1 MRKEMLLYP
10 FIMILVLTAACGE
23 TSDETVAERIEPV
36 EMVEEIPAEQ
46 PEMIYASHILI
57 PFQGAQQA
65 PADAMDREEARAELE
80 TISDSI
86 SGGLITFK
94 DAAANNSSCPSS
106 QQGGSLGAFPRGDMV
121 PEFEEV
127 AFALEPGE
135 ISQVFETSYGFHIV
149 LRQKTVQA
157 SHILIA
163 YEGASRSSAT
173 RTREDALELIES
185 IENELSTNELT
196 FEEAAGE
203 YSDCPS
209 SQVGG
214 DLGPFSRNIMDP
226 AFEEAAFNIEPGE
239 MSGIIETPFGY
250 HLILR
255 TE

>member
-1 MRKEMLLYP
+1 MRKGMLLYP
-10 FIMILVLTAACGE
+10 VIMIMVLTASCGE
-23 TSDETVAERIEPV
+23 TSDEAVAEVIETV
-36 EMVEEIPAEQ
+36 ETVEEIPAEQ
-46 PEMIYASHILI
+46 PELIYASHILI
-57 PFQGAQQA
+57 PFQGAQNA

-80 TISDSI
+80 IVSDSI
-86 SGGLITFK
+86 SSGLITFA

-106 QQGGSLGAFPRGDMV
+106 QQGGSLGSFPRGAMV

-149 LRQKTVQA
+149 LRQETVQA

-173 RTREDALELIES
+173 RTQNEALELIEN
-185 IENELSTNELT
+185 IESELSDNELT

-214 DLGPFSRNIMDP
+214 DLGPFSRNVMDS
-226 AFEEAAFNIEPGE
+226 AFEEAAFSIEPGE
-239 MSGIIETPFGY
+239 MSGIVETPFGY

>member
-1 MRKEMLLYP
+1 MRKGMLLYP
-10 FIMILVLTAACGE
+10 FIIIMMLTASCGE
-23 TSDETVAERIEPV
+23 TSDETVAEMTEPV
-36 EMVEEIPAEQ
+36 ETVEEIPAEQ

-65 PADAMDREEARAELE
+65 PADAMTRDEARAELE

-86 SGGLITFK
+86 SGGLITFG
-94 DAAANNSSCPSS
+94 DAAANNSSCSSS
-106 QQGGSLGAFPRGDMV
+106 QRGGSLGAFPRGAMV

-135 ISQVFETSYGFHIV
+135 VSQIFETPYGFHIV
-149 LRQKTVQA
+149 LRQETVKA

-163 YEGASRSSAT
+163 YEGAIRSSAT
-173 RTREDALELIES
+173 RTQEEALELIENIKNDLS
-185 IENELSTNELT
+185 ENETT

-203 YSDCPS
+203 HSDCPS

-214 DLGPFSRNIMDP
+214 DLGSFSRNVMDP
-226 AFEEAAFNIEPGE
+226 AFEEAAFSIEPGE
-239 MSGIIETPFGY
+239 MSEITETPFGY

>member
-1 MRKEMLLYP
+1 MRKGMLLYP
-10 FIMILVLTAACGE
+10 VIMIMVLTASCGE
-23 TSDETVAERIEPV
+23 TSDETAAEVIETV
-36 EMVEEIPAEQ
+36 ETVEEMPAEQ
-46 PEMIYASHILI
+46 PELIYASHILI
-57 PFQGAQQA
+57 PFQGAQNA

-80 TISDSI
+80 TVSDSI
-86 SGGLITFK
+86 SSGLITFG

-106 QQGGSLGAFPRGDMV
+106 QQGGSLGAFPRGAMV

-149 LRQKTVQA
+149 LRQETVQA

-173 RTREDALELIES
+173 RTQDEALELIEN
-185 IENELSTNELT
+185 IESELSDNELT

-214 DLGPFSRNIMDP
+214 DLGPFSRNVMDP
-226 AFEEAAFNIEPGE
+226 AFEEAAFSIEPGE
-239 MSGIIETPFGY
+239 MSGIVETPFGY

>member
-1 MRKEMLLYP
+1 MRKGMLLYP
-10 FIMILVLTAACGE
+10 FIMILALTASCGE
-23 TSDETVAERIEPV
+23 TSDETAAEGIVPV
-36 EMVEEIPAEQ
+36 ETVEEIPLEQ

-57 PFQGAQQA
+57 PFQGAQNA
-65 PADAMDREEARAELE
+65 PADAMDREEARAVLE

-86 SGGLITFK
+86 SSGLITFE
-94 DAAANNSSCPSS
+94 DAAVDHSSCPSS
-106 QQGGSLGAFPRGDMV
+106 ERGGMLGAFPRGAMV

-127 AFALEPGE
+127 AFAIEPGE
-135 ISQVFETSYGFHIV
+135 VSQVFETPYGFHIV
-149 LRQKTVQA
+149 LRQITVQA

-173 RTREDALELIES
+173 RTQEEALELIES
-185 IENELSTNELT
+185 IEGDISENELA

-214 DLGPFSRNIMDP
+214 DLGPFSRNVMDP
-226 AFEEAAFNIEPGE
+226 AFEEAAFSIEPGE

>member
-1 MRKEMLLYP
+1 MRKGILMYL
-10 FIMILVLTAACGE
+10 FIIIMMITASCGE
-23 TSDETVAERIEPV
+23 TADETAAEGIVPE
-36 EMVEEIPAEQ
+36 ETVEEIPAEQ

-80 TISDSI
+80 IISDSI
-86 SGGLITFK
+86 SLGLITFA
-94 DAAANNSSCPSS
+94 DAAANHSSCPSS
-106 QQGGSLGAFPRGDMV
+106 QQGGSLGAFPRGAMV

-135 ISQVFETSYGFHIV
+135 VSQVFETPYGFHIV
-149 LRQKTVQA
+149 LRQETVQV

-173 RTREDALELIES
+173 RTQEEALELIES
-185 IENELSTNELT
+185 IKDDLSTNELS

-214 DLGPFSRNIMDP
+214 DLGPFSRNVMDP
-226 AFEEAAFNIEPGE
+226 AFEEAAFSIEPGE
-239 MSGIIETPFGY
+239 MSETVETPFGY

>member
-1 MRKEMLLYP
+1 MRKGMLIYP
-10 FIMILVLTAACGE
+10 VIIILMLTVACGE
-23 TSDETVAERIEPV
+23 TSDETAAEMIVPV
-36 EMVEEIPAEQ
+36 ETAEETPVEQ

-80 TISDSI
+80 AISDSI
-86 SGGLITFK
+86 SSGLITFEE
-94 DAAANNSSCPSS
+94 AAANHSSCPSS
-106 QQGGSLGAFPRGDMV
+106 QHGGSLGAFPRGAMV

-135 ISQVFETSYGFHIV
+135 ISQVFETPYGFHIV
-149 LRQKTVQA
+149 LRQKIVQA

-173 RTREDALELIES
+173 RTREEALELIES
-185 IENELSTNELT
+185 IEDSLSANVLT

-214 DLGPFSRNIMDP
+214 DLGPFSRNVMDP
-226 AFEEAAFNIEPGE
+226 AFEEAAFSIEPGE
-239 MSGIIETPFGY
+239 MSGIVDTPFGY

>member
-1 MRKEMLLYP
+1 MRKGMLLYP
-10 FIMILVLTAACGE
+10 VIIIMLLVASCGE
-23 TSDETVAERIEPV
+23 TSDETAAEEMVPV
-36 EMVEEIPAEQ
+36 ETVEEIPAEQ

-57 PFQGAQQA
+57 PFQGAQNA
-65 PADAMDREEARAELE
+65 PADAMSREEARAELE
-80 TISDSI
+80 IISDSI
-86 SGGLITFK
+86 STGLITFE
-94 DAAANNSSCPSS
+94 DAAANHSSCPSS
-106 QQGGSLGAFPRGDMV
+106 QRGGSLGAFPRGAMV

-149 LRQKTVQA
+149 LSQKTVQA

-173 RTREDALELIES
+173 RTQEEALELIES
-185 IENELSTNELT
+185 IENELSANELT

-214 DLGPFSRNIMDP
+214 DLGPFSRNVMDP
-226 AFEEAAFNIEPGE
+226 AFEEAAFSIEPGE
-239 MSGIIETPFGY
+239 MSEIVETPFGY

>member
-1 MRKEMLLYP
+1 MKKGMLLCP
-10 FIMILVLTAACGE
+10 FMIIMMLTAACGE
-23 TSDETVAERIEPV
+23 TSDETAVERIAPV
-36 EMVEEIPAEQ
+36 ETVEEIPVEQ

-57 PFQGAQQA
+57 PFQGAQNA
-65 PADAMDREEARAELE
+65 PADAMSREEARAELE
-80 TISDSI
+80 VIADSI
-86 SGGLITFK
+86 SGELITFQ
-94 DAAANNSSCPSS
+94 DAAANHSSCPSS
-106 QQGGSLGAFPRGDMV
+106 ERGGMLGAFPRGAMV

-135 ISQVFETSYGFHIV
+135 ISHVFETPFGFHIV
-149 LRQKTVQA
+149 LRQMTVQA

-163 YEGASRSSAT
+163 YEGATRSSAT
-173 RTREDALELIES
+173 RTQEEALELIKS
-185 IENELSTNELT
+185 IEDRLSSNELT

-214 DLGPFSRNIMDP
+214 DLGPFSRNVMDP
-226 AFEEAAFNIEPGE
+226 AFEEAAFGIEPGE
-239 MSGIIETPFGY
+239 MTGIVETPFGY

>member
-1 MRKEMLLYP
+1 
-10 FIMILVLTAACGE
+10 
-23 TSDETVAERIEPV
+23 
-36 EMVEEIPAEQ
+36 
-46 PEMIYASHILI
+46 
-57 PFQGAQQA
+57 
-65 PADAMDREEARAELE
+65 
-80 TISDSI
+80 
-86 SGGLITFK
+86 
-94 DAAANNSSCPSS
+94 
-106 QQGGSLGAFPRGDMV
+106 MV

-127 AFALEPGE
+127 AFAIEPGE
-135 ISQVFETSYGFHIV
+135 VSQVFETPYGFHIV
-149 LRQKTVQA
+149 LRQITVQA

-173 RTREDALELIES
+173 RTQEEALELIES
-185 IENELSTNELT
+185 IEGDISENELA

-214 DLGPFSRNIMDP
+214 DLGPFSRNVMDP
-226 AFEEAAFNIEPGE
+226 AFEEAAFSIEPGE